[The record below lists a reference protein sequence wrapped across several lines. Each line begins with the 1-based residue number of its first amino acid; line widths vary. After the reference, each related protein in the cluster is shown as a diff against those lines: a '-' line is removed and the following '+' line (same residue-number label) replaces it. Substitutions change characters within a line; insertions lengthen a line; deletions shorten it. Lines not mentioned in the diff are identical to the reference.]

1 MSNPGSVSFG
11 EALLE
16 GNGNGQNR
24 IDAHVKT
31 VAACPQHAANYP
43 SERKA
48 GGRNAS

>member
-1 MSNPGSVSFG
+1 MNSPGLVSFG
-11 EALLE
+11 EALLHGSE
-16 GNGNGQNR
+16 DGQSR
-24 IDAHVKT
+24 FDVHVKT